1 MNKKFINTK
10 EDSMSIYLKDV
21 RKSEQITPQ
30 QEVEIAKRISEGDES
45 AIEELVMA
53 NLRFVIAIAKDY
65 QNQGLPLAD
74 LISEGNYGLITAAKR
89 FDYTKGFKF
98 ISYAVWWIKQSILQ
112 SLNDNSRMVRI
123 PANMINK
130 LSKIKK
136 EIEAFEKEFQRPPSP
151 NEVEYISIPTCSSL
165 NNTINEDGDELGSL
179 IRDNTFA
186 SPDKVIDPNDTLN
199 GQLMNVMSIL
209 SYREREI
216 INCYFGI
223 FGSPM
228 TLEAIGEELE
238 LTKERI
244 RQIKES
250 AIRKIRHNVG
260 DLLDYV
266 LEEEQESG
274 IKIT

>member
-1 MNKKFINTK
+1 MNKKFTNTK

-21 RKSEQITPQ
+21 RKSEQITPEE
-30 QEVEIAKRISEGDES
+30 EVAIAKRISEGDNR
-45 AIEELVMA
+45 AIDELVMA

-136 EIEAFEKEFQRPPSP
+136 EIEQFEKEFERPPSP
-151 NEVEYISIPTCSSL
+151 TEVDYIQVPTCGSL
-165 NNTINEDGDELGSL
+165 NNPINEDGDELGS
-179 IRDNTFA
+179 IIKDSTFM
-186 SPDKVIDPNDTLN
+186 SPDRVVDPNDTLN
-199 GQLMNVMSIL
+199 GHLMNVMSTL
-209 SYREREI
+209 SDREREI
-216 INCYFGI
+216 VNCYFGI
-223 FGSPM
+223 YGSSM
-228 TLEAIGEELE
+228 TLESIGEEMG

-250 AIRKIRHNVG
+250 AIRKIRNNVG
-260 DLLDYV
+260 DIFDYLV
-266 LEEEQESG
+266 DEDDENFKR
-274 IKIT
+274 IV

>member
-21 RKSEQITPQ
+21 RKSERVTP
-30 QEVEIAKRISEGDES
+30 EEEFEIAKRISEGDDN
-45 AIEELVMA
+45 AINELVMA

-65 QNQGLPLAD
+65 QNQGIPLAD

-98 ISYAVWWIKQSILQ
+98 ISYAVWWIKQAILQ

-136 EIEAFEKEFQRPPSP
+136 EIEKFEKEFERLPSP
-151 NEVEYISIPTCSSL
+151 NEVEYIQIPTCSSL
-165 NNTINEDGDELGSL
+165 NTPINEDGDELGSL
-179 IRDNTFA
+179 LSDKTFL
-186 SPDKVIDPNDTLN
+186 SPDKVVDPNDTLN
-199 GQLMNVMSIL
+199 GQLVNVMKTL
-209 SYREREI
+209 SDREREI
-216 INCYFGI
+216 VNCYFGI
-223 FGSPM
+223 YGSSM
-228 TLEAIGEELE
+228 TLESIGEEMN

-250 AIRKIRHNVG
+250 AIRKIRNNVG
-260 DLLDYV
+260 DIFDYLLD
-266 LEEEQESG
+266 E
-274 IKIT
+274 